1 MTPRPQR
8 STRTDTLFPYTTLLR
23 SDLNYTIDADNNL
36 ISADLDNVYVRTERY
51 SRQSKTKF
59 YQLSGRL
66 EQRLTDS
73 FKLNLLGGFS
83 KSKADIPVETTLAFD
98 DTDATG
104 YHYDYSN
111 MKYPL
116 LSFGAGIEIGRAH
129 V

>member
-1 MTPRPQR
+1 MIRRPPR
-8 STRTDTLFPYTTLLR
+8 STRTDTLFPYTTLFR
-23 SDLNYTIDADNNL
+23 
-36 ISADLDNVYVRTERY
+36 

-116 LSFGAGIEIGRAH
+116 LSFGAGIDDPTDRKSTRLNSSH
-129 V
+129 